1 MAGAS
6 VEAVVGTMITAAV
19 VVVGHG
25 LGGVHGL
32 AAADAHH
39 HVGVQSL
46 GQTGAAEDL
55 LLGALAAE
63 LLALDLAVA
72 AGVQGLEA
80 LLVVGEE
87 EHVDEEEHPAAV
99 DLGVGFHVLQLIAAL
114 DVAAGGAP
122 ARVECCSMDM
132 EKTSFNYVNKNRIG
146 LVAVQQ
152 GGQLVQAVQPP
163 PGRGQ
168 ILRPRVGVVY
178 RRAGQTRRH
187 GGADAAAAVLHGQH
201 RAGRGGERPG
211 PPPDKGRG
219 RA

>member
-1 MAGAS
+1 MAGAHVLARGGVDDGQAHGRS
-6 VEAVVGTMITAAV
+6 VGGGGGGDNDHRRV

-87 EHVDEEEHPAAV
+87 EHVNEEEHPAAV
-99 DLGVGFHVLQLIAAL
+99 DLGMGFHVLQLIAAL

-122 ARVECCSMDM
+122 GA
-132 EKTSFNYVNKNRIG
+132 
-146 LVAVQQ
+146 
-152 GGQLVQAVQPP
+152 GGMLQ
-163 PGRGQ
+163 
-168 ILRPRVGVVY
+168 
-178 RRAGQTRRH
+178 H
-187 GGADAAAAVLHGQH
+187 GHGN
-201 RAGRGGERPG
+201 
-211 PPPDKGRG
+211 DLLIM
-219 RA
+219 